1 MTVRERLPNRRP
13 STTFDFEVAGLHYTA
28 TVSQFNDGRIG
39 ELFINNHKSNSA
51 ADTNAR
57 DAAIACSPRPAARR
71 RRRNHPQSVPRQPR
85 SRQCPAR
92 SGARHYCKGQPIPMS
107 TKHLLESV
115 PARHMDAT
123 TAERG
128 GAS

>member
-71 RRRNHPQSVPRQPR
+71 RRRNHPQSRAATATVAPM
-85 SRQCPAR
+85 AR
-92 SGARHYCKGQPIPMS
+92 SARRS
-107 TKHLLESV
+107 TSLQGTTNTDEHEAPAESV